1 LRLYNIK
8 TDSKGEKIDMNEDLR
23 ICPDDGKACIMTDEE
38 KKGWGCWLCPKIQ
51 NLRDDPYDRKRNE
64 AENSRKKDK

>member
-1 LRLYNIK
+1 
-8 TDSKGEKIDMNEDLR
+8 MNEDLR

-51 NLRDDPYDRKRNE
+51 NLRDDPYDRKRNK